1 MPNHA
6 GSVLEVSMC
15 GILSKLY
22 RAPGCSK
29 ASVGRGAENGAL
41 DAVLIRASEAKV
53 ALLQFHVVRN

>member
-1 MPNHA
+1 
-6 GSVLEVSMC
+6 MC